1 MSFVFFFFF
10 FNDTATTEIYTLS
23 LHDALPILPLW
34 PFRARRT
41 AAQFQH
47 HSVTRQIPQ
56 RGRTNHPSKTWQRRK
71 RRTSKHWKRN
81 WPKCALRRGR
91 GQMSTS
97 SKFGA
102 SVSSAGELRRLL
114 NEPGYVAKPE
124 VAKVM
129 YLALR
134 LGKPLLLEGPPGA
147 GKTQVAKVL
156 SGALGMPLIRLQC
169 YEGIDESRALY
180 QWNEPLQRMALE
192 FVHQSSTAQ
201 CQEEWSNLKRRLYST
216 DFLIS
221 GPILRALQSETTTVL
236 LIDEVDKTGPA
247 FEAFLLKILSDFQVS
262 IPQFGTVAANH
273 RPVVVLTSN
282 AQRKLTEA
290 LRGRCFLLW
299 MDYPAPELEAE
310 IITRSRESESRLSL
324 QVARFTAAVRRLGM
338 SKPPAIRESLDWIDA
353 LRVLGANELTAE
365 LVSETLPVILKT
377 REDIDRA
384 AGNVALLLQR
394 AC

>member
-1 MSFVFFFFF
+1 
-10 FNDTATTEIYTLS
+10 
-23 LHDALPILPLW
+23 
-34 PFRARRT
+34 
-41 AAQFQH
+41 
-47 HSVTRQIPQ
+47 
-56 RGRTNHPSKTWQRRK
+56 
-71 RRTSKHWKRN
+71 
-81 WPKCALRRGR
+81 
-91 GQMSTS
+91 MSTS
-97 SKFGA
+97 SA
-102 SVSSAGELRRLL
+102 IESAVSSAGVLRTLL
-114 NEPGYVAKPE
+114 AEYGYVVKPE

-156 SGALGMPLIRLQC
+156 SQALRMPLIRLQC
-169 YEGIDESRALY
+169 YEGIDEARALY

-192 FVHQSSTAQ
+192 FVHQSPVNGTR
-201 CQEEWSNLKRRLYST
+201 EEWSQLKHKLYST
-216 DFLIS
+216 DFLIP
-221 GPILRALQSETTTVL
+221 GPILRALESQTQAVL

-247 FEAFLLKILSDFQVS
+247 FEAFLLEILSDFQVS
-262 IPQFGTVAANH
+262 IPQLGTVAANH

-310 IITRSRESESRLSL
+310 IIIRSRQSESRLSL

-338 SKPPAIRESLDWIDA
+338 TKPPAIRESLDWIDA
-353 LRVLGANELTAE
+353 LRVLDASELTAE
-365 LVSETLPVILKT
+365 VVSDSLPVLLKT

-384 AGNVALLLQR
+384 AGNVALLLRR

>member
-1 MSFVFFFFF
+1 
-10 FNDTATTEIYTLS
+10 
-23 LHDALPILPLW
+23 
-34 PFRARRT
+34 
-41 AAQFQH
+41 
-47 HSVTRQIPQ
+47 
-56 RGRTNHPSKTWQRRK
+56 
-71 RRTSKHWKRN
+71 
-81 WPKCALRRGR
+81 
-91 GQMSTS
+91 MSTS
-97 SKFGA
+97 NKLGLV
-102 SVSSAGELRRLL
+102 VSSAGELRRLL
-114 NEPGYVAKPE
+114 NEHGYVAKPE

-156 SGALGMPLIRLQC
+156 SDALGMPLIRMQC
-169 YEGIDESRALY
+169 YEGIDEAKALY

-192 FVHQSSTAQ
+192 FIHERSETRP
-201 CQEEWSNLKRRLYST
+201 QEEWSELKRKLYST
-216 DFLIS
+216 DFLVP
-221 GPILRALQSETTTVL
+221 GPILKALQSEATAVL

-247 FEAFLLKILSDFQVS
+247 FEAFLLEILSEFQVS
-262 IPQFGTVAANH
+262 IPQLGTVAANH

-310 IITRSRESESRLSL
+310 IIIRSRESESRLSL

-353 LRVLGANELTAE
+353 LRVLGVSELTTE
-365 LVSETLPVILKT
+365 VVSETLPVLLKT

>member
-1 MSFVFFFFF
+1 MTIS
-10 FNDTATTEIYTLS
+10 S
-23 LHDALPILPLW
+23 ALE
-34 PFRARRT
+34 
-41 AAQFQH
+41 
-47 HSVTRQIPQ
+47 SV
-56 RGRTNHPSKTWQRRK
+56 
-71 RRTSKHWKRN
+71 
-81 WPKCALRRGR
+81 
-91 GQMSTS
+91 
-97 SKFGA
+97 
-102 SVSSAGELRRLL
+102 VSSPSELHSLL
-114 NEPGYVAKPE
+114 TQHGYVAKPE
-124 VAKVM
+124 VAKVI

-134 LGKPLLLEGPPGA
+134 LKKPLLLEGPPGA

-156 SGALGMPLIRLQC
+156 SEALAMPLIRLQC
-169 YEGIDESRALY
+169 YEGIDEAKALY

-192 FVHQSSTAQ
+192 FIHQSSATEP
-201 CQEEWSNLKRRLYST
+201 QEEWSKLKRNLYST
-216 DFLIS
+216 DFLIP
-221 GPILRALQSETTTVL
+221 GPILQALQSETAAVL

-247 FEAFLLKILSDFQVS
+247 FEAFLLEILSDFQIS
-262 IPQFGTVAANH
+262 IPQLGTAAANH

-324 QVARFTAAVRRLGM
+324 QVAKFTAAVRRLGM
-338 SKPPAIRESLDWIDA
+338 TKPPAIRESLDWIDA
-353 LRVLGANELTAE
+353 LRLLGASELTADI
-365 LVSETLPVILKT
+365 VSDTLPVLLKT

>member
-1 MSFVFFFFF
+1 
-10 FNDTATTEIYTLS
+10 
-23 LHDALPILPLW
+23 
-34 PFRARRT
+34 
-41 AAQFQH
+41 
-47 HSVTRQIPQ
+47 
-56 RGRTNHPSKTWQRRK
+56 
-71 RRTSKHWKRN
+71 
-81 WPKCALRRGR
+81 
-91 GQMSTS
+91 MSTS
-97 SKFGA
+97 NKLGLV
-102 SVSSAGELRRLL
+102 VSSAGELRRLL
-114 NEPGYVAKPE
+114 NEHGYVTKPG

-156 SGALGMPLIRLQC
+156 SDALGMPLIRMQC
-169 YEGIDESRALY
+169 YEGIDEAKALY

-192 FVHQSSTAQ
+192 FIHERSETRP
-201 CQEEWSNLKRRLYST
+201 QEEWSEFKRRLYST
-216 DFLIS
+216 DFLVP
-221 GPILRALQSETTTVL
+221 GPILKALQSEAAAVL

-247 FEAFLLKILSDFQVS
+247 FEAFLLEILSEFQVS
-262 IPQFGTVAANH
+262 IPQLGTVVANH

-299 MDYPAPELEAE
+299 MDYPTPELEAE
-310 IITRSRESESRLSL
+310 IIIRSRESESRLSL

-338 SKPPAIRESLDWIDA
+338 TKPPAIRESLDWIDA
-353 LRVLGANELTAE
+353 LRVLGASELTTE
-365 LVSETLPVILKT
+365 VVSETLPVLLKT

>member
-1 MSFVFFFFF
+1 MSAS
-10 FNDTATTEIYTLS
+10 N
-23 LHDALPILPLW
+23 
-34 PFRARRT
+34 
-41 AAQFQH
+41 
-47 HSVTRQIPQ
+47 
-56 RGRTNHPSKTWQRRK
+56 
-71 RRTSKHWKRN
+71 
-81 WPKCALRRGR
+81 
-91 GQMSTS
+91 
-97 SKFGA
+97 KFGLV
-102 SVSSAGELRRLL
+102 VSSAVELRRLL
-114 NEPGYVAKPE
+114 NEHGYVAKPE
-124 VAKVM
+124 VAKLM

-156 SGALGMPLIRLQC
+156 SDTLGMPLIRMQC
-169 YEGIDESRALY
+169 YEGIDEAKALY

-192 FVHQSSTAQ
+192 FIHERSETL
-201 CQEEWSNLKRRLYST
+201 QEEWSELKRKLYST
-216 DFLIS
+216 DFLVP
-221 GPILRALQSETTTVL
+221 GPILKALQSEATAVL

-247 FEAFLLKILSDFQVS
+247 FEAFLLEILSDFQVS
-262 IPQFGTVAANH
+262 IPQLGTVAANH

-310 IITRSRESESRLSL
+310 IITRSRESESHLSL

-353 LRVLGANELTAE
+353 LRLLGASELTTE
-365 LVSETLPVILKT
+365 VVSETLPVLLKT

>member
-1 MSFVFFFFF
+1 M
-10 FNDTATTEIYTLS
+10 
-23 LHDALPILPLW
+23 
-34 PFRARRT
+34 
-41 AAQFQH
+41 
-47 HSVTRQIPQ
+47 
-56 RGRTNHPSKTWQRRK
+56 G
-71 RRTSKHWKRN
+71 
-81 WPKCALRRGR
+81 
-91 GQMSTS
+91 TS
-97 SKFGA
+97 ST
-102 SVSSAGELRRLL
+102 VESAVFSTEELRSLL
-114 NEPGYVAKPE
+114 TEHGYVAKPE

-156 SGALGMPLIRLQC
+156 SEALGMPLIRLQC
-169 YEGIDESRALY
+169 YEGIDEAKALY

-192 FVHQSSTAQ
+192 FIHQTSAKVRQ
-201 CQEEWSNLKRRLYST
+201 DDWSELKCKLYSK
-216 DFLIS
+216 DFLIP
-221 GPILRALQSETTTVL
+221 GPILRTLQSETTSVL
-236 LIDEVDKTGPA
+236 LIDEVDKTGAA
-247 FEAFLLKILSDFQVS
+247 FEAFLLEILSDFQVS
-262 IPQFGTVAANH
+262 IPQLGTIATNH

-299 MDYPAPELEAE
+299 MDYPAPELEVE
-310 IITRSRESESRLSL
+310 IITRSRETESRLSL

-338 SKPPAIRESLDWIDA
+338 TKPPAIRESLDWIDA
-353 LRVLGANELTAE
+353 LHVLGATELSAE
-365 LVSETLPVILKT
+365 VVSDTLPVLLKT

>member
-1 MSFVFFFFF
+1 MSAS
-10 FNDTATTEIYTLS
+10 N
-23 LHDALPILPLW
+23 
-34 PFRARRT
+34 
-41 AAQFQH
+41 
-47 HSVTRQIPQ
+47 
-56 RGRTNHPSKTWQRRK
+56 
-71 RRTSKHWKRN
+71 
-81 WPKCALRRGR
+81 
-91 GQMSTS
+91 
-97 SKFGA
+97 KFGLV
-102 SVSSAGELRRLL
+102 VSSAVELRRLL
-114 NEPGYVAKPE
+114 NEHGYVAKPE
-124 VAKVM
+124 VAKLM

-156 SGALGMPLIRLQC
+156 SDTLGMPLIRMQC
-169 YEGIDESRALY
+169 YEGIDEAKALY

-192 FVHQSSTAQ
+192 FIHERSETL
-201 CQEEWSNLKRRLYST
+201 QEEWSELKRKLYST
-216 DFLIS
+216 DFLVP
-221 GPILRALQSETTTVL
+221 GPILKALQSEATAVL

-247 FEAFLLKILSDFQVS
+247 FEAFLLEILSDFQVS
-262 IPQFGTVAANH
+262 IPQLGTVAANH

-310 IITRSRESESRLSL
+310 IITRSRASESRLSL

-365 LVSETLPVILKT
+365 VVSETLPVLLKT